1 MVKTSHGGG
10 AKDFSGGR
18 GNRKLIS
25 FEGAAHSKMG
35 GLSNTLGPMRIPFL
49 ILTPSC
55 VLLGVGSAVWTSGE
69 VNLLFTLFTLI
80 GALSAHISV
89 NSLNEYFD
97 YQSGLDLRTK
107 RTPFSG
113 GSGVLPERPHLARH
127 ALAIGVAAFALTAIV
142 GVYFVFVWG
151 WLLLPLGLMGLF
163 VIFFY
168 TTWFTSNP
176 VLCLI
181 APGLGFGTL
190 MVMGTDFVLT
200 GSYSSTAFAAS
211 MVPFFLVSNLLLLNQ
226 FPDVKPDKSVG
237 RRHFPIILG
246 ARRSSLIYAAFLLLT
261 YVSIALGVHLHHLPR
276 FSLMGLATIAIAV
289 PAFAGAYRYGEN
301 IKRLMPYLG
310 LNVVVVVL
318 TPLLVAAGLFLG

>member
-1 MVKTSHGGG
+1 M
-10 AKDFSGGR
+10 KD
-18 GNRKLIS
+18 
-25 FEGAAHSKMG
+25 
-35 GLSNTLGPMRIPFL
+35 LSNTLGPMRIPFL
-49 ILTPSC
+49 LLTPAC
-55 VLLGVGSAVWTSGE
+55 VSLGVGSAAWSSGE
-69 VNLLFTLFTLI
+69 VNLFFVVFALI

-97 YQSGLDLRTK
+97 YQSGLDFRTK

-113 GSGVLPERPHLARH
+113 GSGVLPERPHMARH
-127 ALAIGVAAFALTAIV
+127 ALAIGLTAFALTAIV

-151 WLLLPLGLMGLF
+151 WRLLPLGLIGLG

-168 TTWFTSNP
+168 TIWFTSNP

-181 APGLGFGTL
+181 APGLGFGIL

-211 MVPFFLVSNLLLLNQ
+211 LVPFFLVSNLLLLNQ
-226 FPDVKPDKSVG
+226 FPDVEPDKSVG
-237 RRHFPIILG
+237 RRHLPIIIG
-246 ARRSSLIYAAFLLLT
+246 VRRSSLIYAAFLLLT
-261 YVSIALGVHLHHLPR
+261 YASIGLGVLLHYLPR
-276 FSLMGLATIAIAV
+276 SSLMGLFTIAIAI

-310 LNVVVVVL
+310 LNVVVVVV